1 MTGLSDL
8 SLTYGLAGV
17 DHPGGGEIMS
27 PALGTAYR
35 IGKFR
40 YRIQAVYAVMR
51 RLLRATHAMLKNQ
64 IPFKLIHV

>member
-1 MTGLSDL
+1 
-8 SLTYGLAGV
+8 
-17 DHPGGGEIMS
+17 MS